1 MLVVVQEPAVG
12 GKSFQSRGWLWMDLI
27 GLYQVDGW
35 MDGWTDESHRIKW
48 EWTWSLTKWEA
59 NGIIIDW

>member
-1 MLVVVQEPAVG
+1 
-12 GKSFQSRGWLWMDLI
+12 MDLI